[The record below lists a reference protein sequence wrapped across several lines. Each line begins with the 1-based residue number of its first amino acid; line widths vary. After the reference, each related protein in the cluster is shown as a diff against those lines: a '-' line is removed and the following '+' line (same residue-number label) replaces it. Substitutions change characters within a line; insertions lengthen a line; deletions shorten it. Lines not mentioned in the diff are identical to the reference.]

1 MISHENNLSNLT
13 HLFKWKPAILVTDL
27 HFSWQSLGDKLWWP
41 LLQVSLQS
49 YRIINC
55 YLSWNYI
62 CWMIFLQYMKLQ
74 VAWKMDRNCYFLYND
89 IDPYKMKNL
98 SYLLLK
104 ASCVAMKWVILY
116 ECLSSVINDK
126 NEEFF
131 MIQKNI

>member
-1 MISHENNLSNLT
+1 
-13 HLFKWKPAILVTDL
+13 
-27 HFSWQSLGDKLWWP
+27 
-41 LLQVSLQS
+41 
-49 YRIINC
+49 
-55 YLSWNYI
+55 
-62 CWMIFLQYMKLQ
+62 MIFLQYMKLQ
-74 VAWKMDRNCYFLYND
+74 MAWKMDRNCYFLYND